1 MSSEKSSDASASSRA
16 LPDRP
21 NLRFLKLEAKR
32 RLAAGEF
39 PTLHDAQL
47 AVAREHGLPSWTA
60 LKEHI
65 AALDAAGAGVGVDN
79 QALTQVRWVVERFRE
94 ADRPG
99 WTAPDRAELGEHFA
113 DHFLSMVP
121 ADQIAT
127 TLAGQAA
134 RLREPLTVLGSA
146 PQALR
151 AGLGDLRVEAVADR
165 LPPHRLIGLR
175 VYPAGQR
182 VRDPRVAE
190 PPTSTD
196 GPVPQAVPGLV
207 AESHGDLGLV
217 GLVAAG
223 SGGRSDSDGA
233 DGPAAL
239 WAHAR
244 GWADLERGVPLR
256 PDHRF
261 PAYAITKLIT
271 ATAVLRLVG
280 EGAVGLDDRVDDHLR
295 TLRLADSEVTVRHL
309 LSHTGGVDNPERA
322 FGEPVTDV
330 GALLGPVVGCSGPRG
345 EFTYSHGGFAV
356 LGELV
361 AQLTGLRY
369 AEAAAGLVL
378 GPLGMDASS
387 FPLTVPENDP
397 VTGYRLGEDGQF
409 EPVPTPLATLQA
421 AGGLWST
428 APDLVR
434 FATGWRSLLP
444 AELAEQALTPQA
456 TRDDSGAQIGLGWLL
471 HLTRDAVGHAG
482 GGDASATSLLVRPST
497 GQVGVVHANRQIPAE
512 PINAKL
518 VRTER

>member
-1 MSSEKSSDASASSRA
+1 MSSDTSASSRA

-47 AVAREHGLPSWTA
+47 AVAREHGMPSWTA

-65 AALDAAGAGVGVDN
+65 AALDTAGVDADADVDAGVDH
-79 QALTQVRWVVERFRE
+79 QALAQVRWVVDRFRG

-121 ADQIAT
+121 PEQIAA

-165 LPPHRLIGLR
+165 LPPHRLVGLR
-175 VYPAGQR
+175 VYPAGLR
-182 VRDPRVAE
+182 VRDPRVTE
-190 PPTSTD
+190 PPTSSD
-196 GPVPQAVPGLV
+196 GPVPEEAAELV
-207 AESHGDLGLV
+207 AESLADVGLV

-223 SGGRSDSDGA
+223 PSWSQ
-233 DGPAAL
+233 
-239 WAHAR
+239 AR
-244 GWADLERGVPLR
+244 GWADLEQDVPLR

-271 ATAVLRLVG
+271 ATAVLHLVG
-280 EGAVGLDDRVDDHLR
+280 EGALALDDRVDDHLR
-295 TLRLADSEVTVRHL
+295 TLRLADSKVTVRQL
-309 LSHTGGVDNPERA
+309 LSHTGGVDNPEQA

-345 EFTYSHGGFAV
+345 EFAYSHGGFAV

-361 AQLTGLRY
+361 AQLTGLPY
-369 AEAAAGLVL
+369 AEAAARLVL
-378 GPLGMDASS
+378 RPLGMDASS
-387 FPLTVPENDP
+387 YPLAVPEADA
-397 VTGYRLGEDGQF
+397 VTGYRLGQDGQF
-409 EPVPTPLATLQA
+409 EPVATPLATLQA
-421 AGGLWST
+421 AAGLWST

-434 FATGWRSLLP
+434 FAAGWRSLLP
-444 AELAEQALTPQA
+444 DELAEQALTPQA
-456 TRDDSGAQIGLGWLL
+456 PRDDSGAAIGLGWLL
-471 HLTRDAVGHAG
+471 HLTRDAVGHGG

-512 PINAKL
+512 PLNAKL
-518 VRTER
+518 LRITA